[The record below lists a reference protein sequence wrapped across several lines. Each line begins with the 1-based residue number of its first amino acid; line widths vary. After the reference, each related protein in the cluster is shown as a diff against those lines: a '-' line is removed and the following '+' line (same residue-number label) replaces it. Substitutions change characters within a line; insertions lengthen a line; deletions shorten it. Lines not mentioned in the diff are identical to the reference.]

1 MILFMMTIEMIE
13 ARAIRAL
20 MSPTVRLIWLSK
32 RAESVTEAV
41 MKLFLLI
48 R

>member
-1 MILFMMTIEMIE
+1 MIFFMITIEMIE
-13 ARAIRAL
+13 ARAMRAL
-20 MSPTVRLIWLSK
+20 ISPTVRLIWLSN
-32 RAESVTEAV
+32 RAESVTEVV